1 MGKLPVRHFLPVVNV
16 AVKIC
21 HLRVDLVTGAEVV
34 TEYEAAKRFGNSSNP
49 TFSVGEAMSF
59 SAVVVAAAAEEE
71 AVAAELTT
79 DTHEDIWVDTCPES
93 AVFASHELARG
104 RHHLSSPRFPI
115 HLPTRLP

>member
-1 MGKLPVRHFLPVVNV
+1 M
-16 AVKIC
+16 
-21 HLRVDLVTGAEVV
+21 TGAEVV

-59 SAVVVAAAAEEE
+59 SAVAVAEEEE